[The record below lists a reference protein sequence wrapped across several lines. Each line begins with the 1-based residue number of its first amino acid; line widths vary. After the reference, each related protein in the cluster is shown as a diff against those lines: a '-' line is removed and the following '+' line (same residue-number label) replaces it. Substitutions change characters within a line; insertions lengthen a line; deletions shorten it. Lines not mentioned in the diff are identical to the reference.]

1 MRNMTMKKNETAKA
15 ILPGLGTM
23 KVEMMVSR
31 MARQTASSSTSKI
44 LGRRA
49 DVVEEDNDMVVAKK
63 TCQEE
68 GSGLED
74 DNNEM
79 I

>member
-31 MARQTASSSTSKI
+31 MARQRVSSSTSKI
-44 LGRRA
+44 LGRKA
-49 DVVEEDNDMVVAKK
+49 DVVEQEDDMVVAKSVRRK
-63 TCQEE
+63 DQA
-68 GSGLED
+68 
-74 DNNEM
+74 
-79 I
+79 